1 MEPTPFLNN
10 RVAGHF
16 AWKRYFAESL
26 TSKRLAHAYLF
37 VGPEAIGKWTFARA
51 LSKRIACGN
60 PKLND
65 ACGVCGKCIRVES
78 NNHPDILWIDP
89 LAEGLR
95 GLNVEL
101 ARERIIAAFR
111 LTPSESPIRVVIVND
126 ADRMEPGAQNALLK
140 TLEEPPVR
148 SLLILIAKDTTQI
161 LDTVLSRC
169 FLLRFSSVAD
179 SDFGQW
185 LRERGDAE
193 SQISRLVSLAS
204 GFPGRALA
212 LKEESAKLLQLANDC
227 LSNTPDLQGAVS
239 PFEIARA
246 IVKQA
251 GESQELSAFE
261 RRRQAAYGFCSA
273 LAVQVRERLA
283 RTPDDLDLTELL
295 ERIAAAAAELS
306 GNMTPELVTDRLVL
320 DAAGAGAQMR
330 RL

>member
-1 MEPTPFLNN
+1 METTQFLNN

-16 AWKRYFAESL
+16 AWKRYFAQAL
-26 TSKRLAHAYLF
+26 ASKRLAHSYLF
-37 VGPEAIGKWTFARA
+37 AGPEAIGKWTFARA

-60 PKLND
+60 PNAND
-65 ACGVCGKCIRVES
+65 ACGVCGKCLRVET

-140 TLEEPPVR
+140 TLEEPPHR
-148 SLLILIAKDTTQI
+148 SLLILIAKDTTNI

-179 SDFGQW
+179 SEFAGW
-185 LRERGDAE
+185 LRARGDAE

-212 LKEESAKLLQLANDC
+212 LKEESAKLLQLASDC
-227 LSNTPDLQGAVS
+227 LSSVGS

-246 IVKQA
+246 IAKQA
-251 GESQELSAFE
+251 GDSQELSAFE

-273 LAVQVRERLA
+273 LAVHARERLA

-320 DAAGAGAQMR
+320 DAARAGAQMR
-330 RL
+330 RAELY